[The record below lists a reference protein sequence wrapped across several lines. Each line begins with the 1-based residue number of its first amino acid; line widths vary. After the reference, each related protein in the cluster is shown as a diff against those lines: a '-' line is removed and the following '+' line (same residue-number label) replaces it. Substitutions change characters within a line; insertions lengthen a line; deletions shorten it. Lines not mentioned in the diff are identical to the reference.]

1 MSGLIDLSIA
11 HLISFVALSFCRN
24 PVYTQSA
31 VQTNPFFI
39 SGDHNMDLRLPTP
52 HAYIVNPTLP
62 RDVAQQQ
69 AIEKRTSI
77 VGGGLS
83 GLLSRPKPEEV
94 DLAYGEFRY
103 EAFWHVV
110 ATVRYVFERN
120 KSFSVPVA
128 GAEVRKVTIL
138 GQEFEVVTPQPVQP
152 QQSSPTAFLQQIGQQ
167 IGISGNVT
175 RTFSVPG
182 VEYCVDENR
191 QERFLETVS
200 GQAVQAGA
208 DYVKKDK
215 TEVTDLSVLTNDGAL
230 VATPQMTASKVLR
243 TLLAT
248 MAKQIQA
255 DKMLEESTAIETC
268 DLYFRPVYAFE
279 LAWRPKNKTAVAEFD
294 GVTGAMITTGKVSR
308 AGGAMLAPE
317 ALFDINVENIASLF
331 PSTVSNVQLVS

>member
-1 MSGLIDLSIA
+1 
-11 HLISFVALSFCRN
+11 
-24 PVYTQSA
+24 
-31 VQTNPFFI
+31 
-39 SGDHNMDLRLPTP
+39 MDLRLPTP
-52 HAYIVNPTLP
+52 HAYIVNSTLQ
-62 RDVAQQQ
+62 RDGAQQQ
-69 AIEKRTSI
+69 AVDKRLSI

-94 DLAYGEFRY
+94 DLAYSEFRY

-128 GAEVRKVTIL
+128 GVEVRKVTVL
-138 GQEFEVVTPQPVQP
+138 GQEFEVVTPQPQQAP
-152 QQSSPTAFLQQIGQQ
+152 QSSPAGFLQQIGQQ
-167 IGISGNVT
+167 IGIAGNVT
-175 RTFSVPG
+175 RTFNVPG
-182 VEYCVDENR
+182 IEHCVDENR
-191 QERFLETVS
+191 QERFLDTVA
-200 GQAVQAGA
+200 GQAVQNGA

-215 TEVTDLSVLTNDGAL
+215 AELTDLSVLSADGAL

-255 DKMLEESTAIETC
+255 DNILEESTIIEAC

-294 GVTGAMITTGKVSR
+294 GVTGAMIAGKVMR
-308 AGGAMLAPE
+308 TGGTMLAPE
-317 ALFDINVENIASLF
+317 ALFDINADNIASLF

>member
-1 MSGLIDLSIA
+1 
-11 HLISFVALSFCRN
+11 
-24 PVYTQSA
+24 
-31 VQTNPFFI
+31 
-39 SGDHNMDLRLPTP
+39 MDLRLPTP
-52 HAYIVNPTLP
+52 HAFIVNPTLP
-62 RDVAQQQ
+62 RDGAQQQ
-69 AIEKRTSI
+69 AVDKRLSI

-94 DLAYGEFRY
+94 DLAYSEFRY

-120 KSFSVPVA
+120 KSFTVPVV
-128 GAEVRKVTIL
+128 GPEVRKVTVL
-138 GQEFEVVTPQPVQP
+138 GQEFEVVTPQPQQP
-152 QQSSPTAFLQQIGQQ
+152 QQSSPAGFLQQIGQQ
-167 IGISGNVT
+167 IGIAGNVT

-191 QERFLETVS
+191 QERFLDTVS
-200 GQAVQAGA
+200 GQAIPAGA
-208 DYVKKDK
+208 DYVKKDT
-215 TEVTDLSVLTNDGAL
+215 TELTDLSVLSADGAL
-230 VATPQMTASKVLR
+230 VATPQLTASKVLH

-255 DKMLEESTAIETC
+255 DKLLEESTTIEAC

-294 GVTGAMITTGKVSR
+294 GVTGAMITGKVMR
-308 AGGAMLAPE
+308 TGGAMLAPE
-317 ALFDINVENIASLF
+317 ALFDINPDSVASLF

>member
-1 MSGLIDLSIA
+1 
-11 HLISFVALSFCRN
+11 
-24 PVYTQSA
+24 
-31 VQTNPFFI
+31 
-39 SGDHNMDLRLPTP
+39 MDLRLPTP
-52 HAYIVNPTLP
+52 HAFIVNPTLQK
-62 RDVAQQQ
+62 DSAQQQ
-69 AIEKRTSI
+69 AVDKRLSI

-94 DLAYGEFRY
+94 DLAYSEFRY

-120 KSFSVPVA
+120 KSFSVPVV
-128 GAEVRKVTIL
+128 GAEVRKVTVL
-138 GQEFEVVTPQPVQP
+138 GQEFEVVTPQPQQP
-152 QQSSPTAFLQQIGQQ
+152 QQSSPAGFLQQIGQQ
-167 IGISGNVT
+167 IGIAGNVT

-182 VEYCVDENR
+182 VEYCVDENK
-191 QERFLETVS
+191 QERFLDTVA
-200 GQAVQAGA
+200 GQAVPTGA

-215 TEVTDLSVLTNDGAL
+215 TELTDLSILTANGAL

-255 DKMLEESTAIETC
+255 DKVLEESTTIETC

-294 GVTGAMITTGKVSR
+294 GVTGAMINGKVLR
-308 AGGAMLAPE
+308 TGGTMLAPE
-317 ALFDINVENIASLF
+317 ALFDINADNIASLF
-331 PSTVSNVQLVS
+331 PSTGNNVQLVS

>member
-1 MSGLIDLSIA
+1 
-11 HLISFVALSFCRN
+11 
-24 PVYTQSA
+24 
-31 VQTNPFFI
+31 
-39 SGDHNMDLRLPTP
+39 MDLRLPTP
-52 HAYIVNPTLP
+52 HAFIVNPTLQ

-77 VGGGLS
+77 VGGGLG

-94 DLAYGEFRY
+94 DLAYAEFRY
-103 EAFWHVV
+103 EGFWHVV

-120 KSFSVPVA
+120 KSFSVAVA

-138 GQEFEVVTPQPVQP
+138 GQEFEVTAPPQPQQA

-191 QERFLETVS
+191 QERFLETAA
-200 GQAVQAGA
+200 GQAVPAGA

-215 TEVTDLSVLTNDGAL
+215 TEVTDLSALTAEGAL

-255 DKMLEESTAIETC
+255 DNVLEETTTVETC

-294 GVTGAMITTGKVSR
+294 GVTGAMITGKVMR
-308 AGGAMLAPE
+308 TGGTMLAPE
-317 ALFDINVENIASLF
+317 ALFDINADNIASLF
-331 PSTVSNVQLVS
+331 PSTVGNVQLVS